1 MTTERQYSNCKNWD
15 TSLCPHRN
23 DESMR
28 KTVPNWPLVY
38 LGSKEIEE
46 VEKLCL
52 ECQKFVPEP

>member
-1 MTTERQYSNCKNWD
+1 MTTERQYPNCKNWD
-15 TSLCPHRN
+15 THLCPSRN
-23 DESMR
+23 NESMK

-38 LGSKEIEE
+38 LGTKEIEE